1 MSRIPS
7 QVRSARRPGFTLIEL
22 LVVIAVVGVLIA
34 LLLPAVQAA
43 REAARRAQCT
53 SNLRQIALAMHNYVD
68 ANGTLPLAGADQRDA
83 NNPGYLVRD
92 SSGLFVAI
100 LPHLEQLGLFNA
112 VNFDVHMFNSANLTV
127 DATGLAV
134 HWCPSDAG
142 IQKGDINP
150 EWNPFLDLTGQRV
163 QYTSYAGNLLLF
175 YYSQYTPPRRISDIT
190 DGTSQTFLLGERAHS
205 EISDGVRPIYGWWFS
220 GDFGD
225 TEFTPV
231 FPLNVY
237 RKLDPG
243 WRDWPLI
250 YGASSYH
257 PGGANFA
264 MADGSV
270 RFIKDTIG
278 SCSFD
283 PNRDPI
289 WSGPPGTY
297 QNLGT
302 YNGGEVISGDAF

>member
-68 ANGTLPLAGADQRDA
+68 ANGTLPMGGADQRDA
-83 NNPGYLVRD
+83 INPGSLVRD

-100 LPHLEQLGLFNA
+100 LPQLEQHAMFHA
-112 VNFDVHMFNSANLTV
+112 VNFDVHIFNAANFTV
-127 DATGLAV
+127 TSTGLAV
-134 HWCPSDAG
+134 HWCPSDGA
-142 IQKGDINP
+142 IQGTDINP
-150 EWNPFLDLTGQRV
+150 LYNPFLDLTGRPV
-163 QYTSYAGNLLLF
+163 AYTSYAGNDLLF
-175 YYSQYTPPRRISDIT
+175 PYGDAPRRFAEIT
-190 DGTSQTFLLGERAHS
+190 DGTSQTFLLGEKAHS
-205 EISDGVRPIYGWWFS
+205 ELSDYWRPIFGWWFS
-220 GDFGD
+220 GDTGD
-225 TEFTPV
+225 TRFWTV
-231 FPLNVY
+231 FPLNSY
-237 RKLDPG
+237 RKIDSPF
-243 WRDWPLI
+243 WRDLTLM

-278 SCSFD
+278 SWTFD
-283 PNRDPI
+283 PNSDSI

-297 QNLGT
+297 QNLAT
-302 YNGGEVISGDAF
+302 YNGGEVISADAL

>member
-7 QVRSARRPGFTLIEL
+7 QPRSTRRPGFTLIEL
-22 LVVIAVVGVLIA
+22 LVVIAYVGVLIA

-43 REAARRAQCT
+43 REAARRMQCT
-53 SNLRQIALAMHNYVD
+53 NNLEQIALALHNY
-68 ANGTLPLAGADQRDA
+68 AEAIGTLPMGGLDQRDA
-83 NNPGYLVRD
+83 NNPAELVRS

-100 LPHLEQLGLFNA
+100 LPQMEQHATYHA
-112 VNFDVHMFNSANLTV
+112 VNFDVHSFNAANFTAM
-127 DATGLAV
+127 ATGIASY
-134 HWCPSDAG
+134 WCPSDAG
-142 IQKGDINP
+142 IQQGDIEP
-150 EWNPFLDLTGQRV
+150 EYNQFLDIAGHRV
-163 QYTSYAGNLLLF
+163 QYTSYAGNDFLF
-175 YYSQYTPPRRISDIT
+175 PYGDAPRRFAEIT
-190 DGTSQTFLLGERAHS
+190 DGTSQTFLLGEKAHS
-205 EISDGVRPIYGWWFS
+205 ELSDFQRPLWHWWMS
-220 GDFGD
+220 GDLGD
-225 TEFTPV
+225 TRFLSL

-237 RKLDPG
+237 RKLDPY
-243 WRDWPLI
+243 WRDWPLV

-278 SCSFD
+278 SWSFD
-283 PNRDPI
+283 PNNGF

-297 QNLGT
+297 QYLAT